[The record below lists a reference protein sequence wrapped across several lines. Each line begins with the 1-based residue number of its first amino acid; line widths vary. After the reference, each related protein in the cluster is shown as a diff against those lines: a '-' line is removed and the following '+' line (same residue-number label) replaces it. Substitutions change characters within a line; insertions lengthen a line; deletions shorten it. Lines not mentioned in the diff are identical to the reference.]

1 MFGHQLILKALLHVG
16 GMWWLGG
23 GGAPPTSL
31 LNKCLQRI

>member
-23 GGAPPTSL
+23 GVP
-31 LNKCLQRI
+31 LQLHC